1 MNVSFIGLRG
11 HYGYALDSLA
21 EMPRVTV
28 TGVCAG
34 CDDDVSPLVE
44 ACEKLRQTPQIFA
57 DWRAMLDRASP
68 DVLVVAGP
76 FEKHAEICAEA
87 FGRGVHVFCEK
98 PVAMTLDE
106 LAMLRAAHA
115 ASGVHFAGMM
125 GMRYAPAFYA
135 ARVAVVAGAVGQV
148 RLINTRKSYKL
159 GERAEFYR
167 HRDTYGGTIPWVGS
181 HAIDWIHWFAQRP
194 FETVF
199 AAHSPAHNR
208 GHGELETS
216 ALCQFTLADD
226 ILASA
231 SIDYY
236 RPDGAP
242 SHGDDRIRVVGTDGV
257 IEVADG
263 KITLIGRAGVDVLRA
278 HRDRWIFED
287 FVNHVEGRGE
297 ALIGPADTF
306 AVTEACLLAR
316 QSADEGR
323 VVSFA
328 SEGGS

>member
-1 MNVSFIGLRG
+1 MKVCFIGVRG
-11 HYGYALDSLA
+11 HTGYVLDSLA
-21 EMPRVTV
+21 EMPRVAV

-44 ACEKLRQTPQIFA
+44 ACQTLGQAPQIFA
-57 DWRAMLDRASP
+57 DWRRMLDRAEP

-87 FGRGVHVFCEK
+87 FGRGLHVFCEK
-98 PVAMTLDE
+98 PVAMTLKE

-115 ASGVHFAGMM
+115 ASGVHFAAMM
-125 GMRYAPAFYA
+125 GMRYDPAFYA
-135 ARVAVVAGAVGQV
+135 AHVAVVAGAVGQI

-159 GERAEFYR
+159 GQRAEFYR

-181 HAIDWIHWFAQRP
+181 HAIDWIHWFAGRP
-194 FETVF
+194 FESVYAT
-199 AAHSPAHNR
+199 HSTAHNR
-208 GHGELETS
+208 DHGELETS

-226 ILASA
+226 IVASA

-242 SHGDDRIRVVGTDGV
+242 SHGDDRIRVAGTDGV
-257 IEVADG
+257 IEVVDG
-263 KITLIGRAGVDVLRA
+263 QITLIGADGAEILRP

-287 FVNHVEGRGE
+287 FVNQVEGRGP
-297 ALIGPADTF
+297 ALIGPADTV
-306 AVTEACLLAR
+306 AVAEACLLAR

-323 VVSFA
+323 VISFDR
-328 SEGGS
+328 EGGS